1 MAHKAIGEHVEGQ
14 QPGYSNLGTNPE
26 NKDSFP
32 ESSIH
37 VTLYKKASQFVNIHY
52 YRNETEMRKR
62 NQQEDEVTRNK
73 NGSMPPARTTEHHAI
88 SEFLQ
93 IVKFTTKIPARKY
106 SRKDVWDGLSKTTV
120 KIKAL
125 NQKETHTFLMKEGD
139 FDVDGFAEA
148 MYENVS
154 PSGTEEE
161 ESMDVELPEAF
172 YGNTNMIDDSDKLN
186 EAIVQANTPSGNV
199 ADRRDVEIATGKRT
213 SIKIRRA
220 AMNEIVCW
228 RRKIYISCAIA
239 ALREKR
245 GKGN

>member
-1 MAHKAIGEHVEGQ
+1 MAVRSGNSIMIELMYIEMLPVLKIALKKNYIEISCSMVETLYASLDPINLQRVRLNRTFPLHTGRNSRGELMAHKAIGEHVEGQ

-125 NQKETHTFLMKEGD
+125 NQKETSMFLSMFSCFK
-139 FDVDGFAEA
+139 
-148 MYENVS
+148 MPSTRSLILYEVCF
-154 PSGTEEE
+154 
-161 ESMDVELPEAF
+161 V
-172 YGNTNMIDDSDKLN
+172 K
-186 EAIVQANTPSGNV
+186 
-199 ADRRDVEIATGKRT
+199 ATKKY
-213 SIKIRRA
+213 S
-220 AMNEIVCW
+220 
-228 RRKIYISCAIA
+228 
-239 ALREKR
+239 
-245 GKGN
+245 